1 MFKKI
6 LFPTDQSPH
15 SNKAQEVAMD
25 IAQKFNS
32 ELVVLNIYK
41 LPTQLYTAESI
52 YYMYLDEIENKIV
65 EINNLFLD
73 KVKKEAESKN
83 ISVKTIIEKGSAPSM
98 IIEQSIKEN
107 CDLIVMGTRGLNALE
122 RALIGSVSNYV
133 VHHSKCPVMLIN

>member
-15 SNKAQEVAMD
+15 SNKAQKVAMD

-65 EINNLFLD
+65 EINNLFLE